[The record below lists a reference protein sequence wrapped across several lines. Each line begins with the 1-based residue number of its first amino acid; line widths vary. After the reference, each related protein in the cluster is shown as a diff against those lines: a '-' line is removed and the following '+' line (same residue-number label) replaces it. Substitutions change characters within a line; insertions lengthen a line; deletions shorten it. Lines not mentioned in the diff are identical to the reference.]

1 MSIWTH
7 AAGVIRIDAFRI
19 GDETNAQI
27 KRELTNLIGKELSFY
42 DSDRKWNDRER
53 HPEKYLPCG
62 SEGSLHL
69 SIWINPN
76 KSSLAAFTVTIFG
89 DLRDYDSANEIILWF
104 QNKIKEIREHYMV
117 RQATITA
124 ETEGID
130 TKSWTFS
137 LNEIRKNKN
146 GS

>member
-7 AAGVIRIDAFRI
+7 VAGVIRIDDFRM
-19 GDETNAQI
+19 DDRTNAQI
-27 KRELTNLIGKELSFY
+27 KRDLTNLIGKELSFY
-42 DSDRKWNDRER
+42 DSDRKWNDQER

-62 SEGSLHL
+62 SEGSLKA
-69 SIWINPN
+69 SIWINPK
-76 KSSLAAFTVTIFG
+76 KSSLAAYPVTIFG

-104 QNKIKEIREHYMV
+104 NKKINEIREHYMV

-137 LNEIRKNKN
+137 LNQIRKNKK

>member
-7 AAGVIRIDAFRI
+7 VAGVIRIDDFRL
-19 GDETNAQI
+19 DDRTNAQI

-42 DSDRKWNDRER
+42 DSERKWNDQER

-62 SEGSLHL
+62 SEGSLEL
-69 SIWINPN
+69 SIWINPKKN
-76 KSSLAAFTVTIFG
+76 SLAAYTVTVFG

-104 QNKIKEIREHYMV
+104 KKKINEIREHYMV

-124 ETEGID
+124 ETECID

-137 LNEIRKNKN
+137 LNEIRKSEN

>member
-1 MSIWTH
+1 MNT
-7 AAGVIRIDAFRI
+7 
-19 GDETNAQI
+19 
-27 KRELTNLIGKELSFY
+27 
-42 DSDRKWNDRER
+42 
-53 HPEKYLPCG
+53 
-62 SEGSLHL
+62 SEDDL
-69 SIWINPN
+69 NR
-76 KSSLAAFTVTIFG
+76 FTVTIFG
-89 DLRDYDSANEIILWF
+89 DLQEYDSANEIILWF

-130 TKSWTFS
+130 TKSLTFS